1 MPIIFI
7 LILISSIAYGQF
19 VQQAKLV
26 SSDAA
31 NQDQLGYNG
40 AVGIDGDYAVIGT
53 RYDDDG
59 NIMPNEFIQNA
70 TDDTGYMASHGIVF
84 KVENDTKQ
92 NNFFPR

>member
-1 MPIIFI
+1 MRNKFSFIFI
-7 LILISSIAYGQF
+7 LFSAIAYGQF

-59 NIMPNEFIQNA
+59 NINSVCM
-70 TDDTGYMASHGIVF
+70 V
-84 KVENDTKQ
+84 
-92 NNFFPR
+92 R